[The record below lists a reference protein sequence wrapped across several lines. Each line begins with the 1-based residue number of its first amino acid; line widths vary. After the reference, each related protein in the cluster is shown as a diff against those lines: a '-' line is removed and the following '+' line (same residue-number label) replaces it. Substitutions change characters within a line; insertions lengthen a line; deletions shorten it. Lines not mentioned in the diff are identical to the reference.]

1 MLSRCD
7 VLLRKALSHDDP
19 DGTFARPPVFHML
32 GVNYCFSS
40 VVLDE
45 FHRIEDVKGL
55 AASAYEVDDIL
66 RAGARAP
73 DAPKLMVVNESR
85 TRETRIF
92 DILRTSTHTILI
104 FSAPNAHTVIPTI
117 MTILDK
123 YQRGLIYSVVI
134 LPQGSSVPVY
144 DWVSSDL
151 IVQDEG
157 GYAYEAY
164 GVEAEQ
170 ARVVIIRPDG
180 WVGAIVRGVE
190 GVEKYFSMVLT
201 T

>member
-1 MLSRCD
+1 
-7 VLLRKALSHDDP
+7 
-19 DGTFARPPVFHML
+19 ML

-40 VVLDE
+40 IVLDE

-73 DAPKLMVVNESR
+73 DAPKLMDVNESS

-92 DILRTSTHTILI
+92 DILRTSCHTILVLP
-104 FSAPNAHTVIPTI
+104 APNAHTVIPTI
-117 MTILDK
+117 MTTLDE

-134 LPQGSSVPVY
+134 LPQVSSVPVY
-144 DWVSSDL
+144 DELSSDL
-151 IVQDEG
+151 IVQDQG

-164 GVEAEQ
+164 GVEAGQ
-170 ARVVIIRPDG
+170 TRVVIVRPDG

-190 GVEKYFSMVLT
+190 GVKKYFSMVLT